1 MAWEIVKNV
10 LLLLVGFV
18 LLVKGADWLVDGAA
32 GIAAKLKVSSLVIGL
47 TIVALGTSAPEM
59 AVSITSAIGGDAG
72 TSIGNVIGSNI
83 VNILLILG
91 ICALFT
97 NIPVGKTSRF
107 IEIPFLVATTALFI
121 IFGAVGASFAWW
133 EGLALVMLYA
143 AFMAYTVVMALRE
156 KKAMLETATATC
168 VVEEP
173 EAVQTEEVLTGFKGL
188 LQKIN
193 AKYEQLK
200 NHVWFLIVLTVVGL
214 GFVVWGGTIVVD
226 AATFIAEEALGIDTI
241 IVGLTVVAFGT
252 SLPELVTSVSA
263 AKKGNM
269 GIATGNI
276 IGSNIANLLL
286 IAGLS
291 FCFGGNTVLPN
302 GGNVY
307 TFIID
312 CGVSV
317 LAAAVLWIFS
327 MGKTKSLGKAAG
339 VAMIAILIAYY
350 AYLFLLAY
358 GVITF

>member
-1 MAWEIVKNV
+1 MAWEIVLNV
-10 LLLLVGFV
+10 FLLAVGFV

-47 TIVALGTSAPEM
+47 TVVAFGTSAPEM

-83 VNILLILG
+83 MNILLILG
-91 ICALFT
+91 ISSLIV

-107 IEIPFLVATTALFI
+107 IEIPFLIATTALFI
-121 IFGAVGASFAWW
+121 VLGVLGVSFTWW
-133 EGLALVMLYA
+133 EGLIIFALYVI
-143 AFMAYTVVMALRE
+143 FMAYTIIMALRE
-156 KKAMLETATATC
+156 KKALLETATATS
-168 VVEEP
+168 VVEEAP
-173 EAVQTEEVLTGFKGL
+173 QEEVQVLTGIKGA

-193 AKYEQLK
+193 AKYEELK
-200 NHVWFLIVLTVVGL
+200 NKVWFLTVLTVVGL
-214 GFVVWGGTIVVD
+214 ALVVWGGTIVVE

-263 AKKGNM
+263 AKKGDM

-291 FCFGGNTVLPN
+291 FTFAGNTPLPN
-302 GGNVY
+302 GGNTWAFV
-307 TFIID
+307 ID
-312 CGVSV
+312 CGVSI
-317 LAAAVLWIFS
+317 LAALILWLFS
-327 MGKTKSLGKAAG
+327 MGKTKSLGKVAG
-339 VAMIAILIAYY
+339 VSMIAILIAYY
-350 AYLFLLAY
+350 VYLFLSAY
-358 GVITF
+358 GVIVI